1 MCIPIDICDPKNN
14 YNKIIYSFTNRKT
27 NCFQQKAKK
36 QTPPQSSFIYSFI
49 NYNCYL
55 IFHMWVRL
63 EHVTSSRF
71 KYSRKQQVQV
81 ARIVKEC

>member
-14 YNKIIYSFTNRKT
+14 YNKI
-27 NCFQQKAKK
+27 
-36 QTPPQSSFIYSFI
+36 IYSFI

-71 KYSRKQQVQV
+71 KYSRK
-81 ARIVKEC
+81 